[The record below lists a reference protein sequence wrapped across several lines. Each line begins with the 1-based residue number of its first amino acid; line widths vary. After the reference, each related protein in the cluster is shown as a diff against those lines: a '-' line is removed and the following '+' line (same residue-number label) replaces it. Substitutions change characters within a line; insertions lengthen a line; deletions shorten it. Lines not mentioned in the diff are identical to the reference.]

1 MELVKYRDAGMST
14 YTWFW
19 VDSLGNIRSPFFD
32 TEDQAQEWMRERL
45 VSEIQNPNNSLSR

>member
-32 TEDQAQEWMRERL
+32 TEDQAQEWMQEKL
-45 VSEIQNPNNSLSR
+45 MSELRG

>member
-19 VDSLGNIRSPFFD
+19 VDERNNIRSPFFD
-32 TEDQAQEWMRERL
+32 TEDQAQEWMREKL
-45 VSEIQNPNNSLSR
+45 VAEFSK